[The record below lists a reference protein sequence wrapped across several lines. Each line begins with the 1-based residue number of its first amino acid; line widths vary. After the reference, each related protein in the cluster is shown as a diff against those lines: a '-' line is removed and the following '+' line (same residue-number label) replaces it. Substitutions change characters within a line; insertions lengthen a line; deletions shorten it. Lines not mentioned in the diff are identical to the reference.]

1 MLAFGRAR
9 ILSPEILNQCQVRGI
24 LAHKATLWSR
34 WPRLWMATSVMLVP
48 STALEAR
55 ICGAAVNA
63 IMTHVTNVHAQPQML
78 PHWFRQISLMVNVLS
93 TGPTHKECGWMV
105 LLQRCTTRSA
115 SLINILCQQ
124 VLFAL

>member
-1 MLAFGRAR
+1 
-9 ILSPEILNQCQVRGI
+9 
-24 LAHKATLWSR
+24 
-34 WPRLWMATSVMLVP
+34 MATSVMLVP

-63 IMTHVTNVHAQPQML
+63 IMTHVINVHAQPQML